1 MTQLRSIR
9 TFYDDRHRLMT
20 LDDDVLGIVSQVR
33 DLFDGKI
40 TVHLD
45 DTTGDYYFVEHS
57 DDHTEKLI
65 FSTPQLDGRVI
76 DRLQQADSRA
86 RGYRDPYEIQEREQD
101 AAQQAIDDEFK
112 EQLREHGE
120 ELVFALKKEG
130 LAPRLPLKVAIPRGV
145 KRRAGRKR

>member
-9 TFYDDRHRLMT
+9 TFYDDRHRLVT
-20 LDDDVLGIVSQVR
+20 LDNDVLGIVSQVR
-33 DLFDGKI
+33 DLFDSKI

-45 DTTGDYYFVEHS
+45 DVSGDYYFVEHCE
-57 DDHTEKLI
+57 DGTDRLI
-65 FSTPQLDGRVI
+65 FSTPELDGRVI
-76 DRLQQADSRA
+76 ERLLQGDSRS

-101 AAQQAIDDEFK
+101 AAQAAIDEEFK

-120 ELVFALKKEG
+120 ELAFALKKEG

-145 KRRAGRKR
+145 KKHAGRKR